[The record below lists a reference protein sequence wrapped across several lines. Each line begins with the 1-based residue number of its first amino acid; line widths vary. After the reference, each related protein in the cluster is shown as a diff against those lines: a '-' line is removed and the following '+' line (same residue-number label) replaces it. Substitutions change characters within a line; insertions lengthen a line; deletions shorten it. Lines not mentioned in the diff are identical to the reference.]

1 MKTNSFSTKYPHR
14 VGLDRYKQPPKEFM
28 RNYKY
33 LFFTTLS
40 ILCCS
45 YNSFAITVKHPS
57 LCDKATSYKAQF
69 KFDSAI
75 YYFNASYTQ
84 AIATKNYADAIQ
96 SSLSLADMYYIA
108 GTRKL
113 ALEQLERAKGL
124 FLKNHLQN
132 TENYAQYCD
141 LMGKIYLDANA
152 PDLALNVWQQSLNIR
167 KRLYPENDIRLV
179 RSYTNFLT
187 YYYILFDVENSSK
200 YVDTVTLLLSKN
212 KNKLDYIDVPEV
224 YNALA
229 RCIKTNTNNENHFE
243 KFKIARQYLSKGIIY
258 LSKKSPIDYN
268 RLGQLYHS
276 MANTHVDE
284 IGYYSKHNP
293 NQAIH
298 SLQQAS
304 KYYDLAIA
312 NYNRIFRNKH
322 ENIAR
327 SYFVKGL
334 MCQYAHLNDTLAIQW
349 FRKSIVTAMPTN
361 NSQIEESVSIK
372 EDLLQSIGFHEKS
385 LWNLYSKTKSLS
397 YLNEA
402 YFYALKRVVIWEKM
416 MVEFQS
422 GRKNEIL
429 NTYNLNPLQNAAGF
443 ANELYK
449 KTHKPEFLNALFIL
463 SEKSK
468 YYSLQQSLHKEGVN
482 KSKTENRSLI
492 AKYNQVLNF
501 RNLIQERG
509 MISYYSYND
518 KLLQKQMDSLKVANI
533 ILSYFDQRL
542 QNEQSDYYASCCRL
556 MPHDI
561 SYIQNKIPDKSAAIV
576 EYLVIS
582 TETLDYTISLTL
594 TKDTFF
600 TNTINWS
607 KNDIISVC
615 EAFQKSIQTSDI
627 QEYSQIAL
635 KIYDTLFHP
644 AISSLKNINRLI
656 VIPDPLMSSIPFDG
670 LISEAPKSFNK
681 DYRKLKYLIHQYRI
695 STQLSANMMLFL
707 NGKDRP
713 SSSTKGLFVSP
724 EFKTKEYSKLPFSEI
739 NVNELSATYSGKSL
753 QKDKV
758 TKNNFIKNSTNCNII
773 HLATHSAI
781 NKSEPLKSKLLFS
794 QYCAADS
801 SNCLTLE
808 DIYNTRF
815 KADLVVL
822 NACET
827 NLGYFENG
835 EGVINFPR
843 AFLISGSKSVLSTL
857 WKTDDQASSEL
868 ISSFYYELSHGCEKD
883 EALRNAKL
891 SYLKKATSSD
901 DANPLYWASSII
913 IGNNQPIHISKRS
926 IPIFWYYIGGIGLLA
941 LFIGF
946 FLKKKKSL

>member
-1 MKTNSFSTKYPHR
+1 
-14 VGLDRYKQPPKEFM
+14 M
-28 RNYKY
+28 RQFINPIV
-33 LFFTTLS
+33 FLS
-40 ILCCS
+40 AILCCS
-45 YNSFAITVKHPS
+45 YNSFAITVKRPS
-57 LCDKATSYKAQF
+57 FYDKATSYKAQF

-75 YYFNASYTQ
+75 HYFNASYTQ

-132 TENYAQYCD
+132 TENYAYYCD

-152 PDLALNVWQQSLNIR
+152 PDLALNVWQQSLIIR

-187 YYYILFDVENSSK
+187 YYYVLFDVKNSSK
-200 YVDTVTLLLSKN
+200 YVDTVTLLLSVN
-212 KNKLDYIDVPEV
+212 KNRLDSVDIPEV

-243 KFKIARQYLSKGIIY
+243 KYKITRQFLSKGISI
-258 LSKKSPIDYN
+258 LSKKAPSDYN
-268 RLGQLYHS
+268 RLGQLFHT
-276 MANTHVDE
+276 MANTYVDE
-284 IGYYSKHNP
+284 IHYYKD
-293 NQAIH
+293 NQNHKKAIW
-298 SLQQAS
+298 SLQKATY
-304 KYYDLAIA
+304 YYDLAIS
-312 NYNRIFRNKH
+312 NFKKIFRDKH
-322 ENIAR
+322 ENISR

-334 MCQYAHLNDTLAIQW
+334 MHSLSIIDSNLVSIKWYRKAIE
-349 FRKSIVTAMPTN
+349 TAMPIN
-361 NSQIEESVSIK
+361 NSNDICESISNK
-372 EDLLQSIGFHEKS
+372 EDLLQSIRFHEAS
-385 LWNLYSKTKSLS
+385 LWKIYLKSGNQNNLL
-397 YLNEA
+397 EA
-402 YFYALKRVVIWEKM
+402 YNYAQKRVAIWEKM

-422 GRKNEIL
+422 SYKNEIL
-429 NTYNLNPLQNAAGF
+429 NIYGLNPLQNAAGF

-449 KTHKPEFLNALFIL
+449 KTHKQEFLNALFIL

-468 YYSLQQSLHKEGVN
+468 YYSLQQSLHKEGVY
-482 KSKTENRSLI
+482 KSKTKNRSLI

-501 RNLIQERG
+501 RNLLQERE

-518 KLLQKQMDSLKVANI
+518 KLLQKQMDSLKVTNI

-542 QNEQSDYYASCCRL
+542 QNEQSDYYASFCRL

-561 SYIQNKIPDKSAAIV
+561 SYIQHEIPDRNSAIV
-576 EYLVIS
+576 EYFILDSEIA
-582 TETLDYTISLTL
+582 DYTISLTL

-615 EAFQKSIQTSDI
+615 EVFQKSIQTSDI

-656 VIPDPLMSSIPFDG
+656 VIPDPLMTSIPFDG
-670 LISEAPKSFNK
+670 LISEAPKPFNK
-681 DYRKLKYLIHQYRI
+681 DYRKLKYLIHKYRI
-695 STQLSANMMLFL
+695 SSQLSANMMLFL

-713 SSSTKGLFVSP
+713 NGSTKGLFVSP
-724 EFKTKEYSKLPFSEI
+724 EFKTKEYSKLPFSEMNI
-739 NVNELSATYSGKSL
+739 KELCATYSGKSL
-753 QKDKV
+753 QKDEV

-773 HLATHSAI
+773 HLATHSSI
-781 NKSEPLKSKLLFS
+781 KKTEPLKSKLLFS

-808 DIYNTRF
+808 DIYNTHF

-857 WKTDDQASSEL
+857 WKTDDQSSSEL
-868 ISSFYYELSHGCEKD
+868 ISSFYNELSHGCEKD

-891 SYLKKATSSD
+891 GYLKKATSSD

-926 IPIFWYYIGGIGLLA
+926 IPIFWYYFGGIGLLA

>member
-1 MKTNSFSTKYPHR
+1 
-14 VGLDRYKQPPKEFM
+14 M

-33 LFFTTLS
+33 LFFT
-40 ILCCS
+40 ILFFLIG
-45 YNSFAITVKHPS
+45 YYSFAQKISHPTNY
-57 LCDKATSYKAQF
+57 DKATSYKAQF

-75 YYFNASYTQ
+75 FYFNASYTQ
-84 AIATKNYADAIQ
+84 AIATKNYVNAIQ

-124 FLKNHLQN
+124 SLKNHLQN

-141 LMGKIYLDANA
+141 LAGKIYLDANA

-167 KRLYPENDIRLV
+167 KRVFPKNDIRLV

-187 YYYILFDVENSSK
+187 YYYVLVDVKNSSK
-200 YVDTVTLLLSKN
+200 YVDTVTILLSKN
-212 KNKLDYIDVPEV
+212 KNRLDSVNIPEV

-229 RCIKTNTNNENHFE
+229 RCIKPMTDENHLE
-243 KFKIARQYLSKGIIY
+243 KTKIARQYLSKGISY
-258 LSKKSPIDYN
+258 LNQKAPLDYN
-268 RLGQLYHS
+268 KLGQLYHT
-276 MANTHVDE
+276 MANTYVDE
-284 IGYYSKHNP
+284 IHFYLDKQNHKK
-293 NQAIH
+293 AIW
-298 SLQQAS
+298 SLQKAS

-334 MCQYAHLNDTLAIQW
+334 MCQYAHLNDTLAVQW
-349 FRKSIVTAMPTN
+349 LHKAIEAVLPIN
-361 NSQIEESVSIK
+361 NSHIEESISSK
-372 EDLLQSIGFHEKS
+372 EDLLQSFRYYEKS
-385 LWNLYSKTKSLS
+385 LWNLYTKTGKLS
-397 YLNEA
+397 YLLEA
-402 YFYALKRVVIWEKM
+402 NYYAQKRVAIWEKM

-422 GRKNEIL
+422 SYKNEIL
-429 NTYNLNPLQNAAGF
+429 NIYGLNPLQNAAGF

-482 KSKTENRSLI
+482 KSKAKNRSLI

-501 RNLIQERG
+501 RNLLQERE
-509 MISYYSYND
+509 MVSYYSYDN

-561 SYIQNKIPDKSAAIV
+561 PYIQHEIPDKNAAIV

-607 KNDIISVC
+607 KNDIISIC
-615 EAFQKSIQTSDI
+615 EAFQKSTQTSNI

-635 KIYDTLFHP
+635 KIYDTLFRP

-670 LISEAPKSFNK
+670 LISEAPKPYNK
-681 DYRKLKYLIHQYRI
+681 DYRKLKYLIHEYRI

-707 NGKDRP
+707 NEKDRP
-713 SSSTKGLFVSP
+713 NSSTKGLFVSP
-724 EFKTKEYSKLPFSEI
+724 EFMTKEFSKLPFSEMS
-739 NVNELSATYSGKSL
+739 VKELSATYSGKSL
-753 QKDKV
+753 QKDEV
-758 TKNNFIKNSTNCNII
+758 TKNSFIKNAINCNII
-773 HLATHSAI
+773 HLATHSSI
-781 NKSEPLKSKLLFS
+781 NKTEPLKSKLMFS

-801 SNCLTLE
+801 SNCLILE
-808 DIYNTRF
+808 DIYNTHF

-857 WKTDDQASSEL
+857 WKTDDQSSSEL
-868 ISSFYYELSHGCEKD
+868 ISSFYNELNHGCEKD
-883 EALRNAKL
+883 EASRNAKL

-913 IGNNQPIHISKRS
+913 IGNNQPIYISKRS
-926 IPIFWYYIGGIGLLA
+926 IPIFWYYFGGIGLLA